1 VLSSGEGGG
10 GGSSNTSQTEEFLET
25 CGANFC
31 ITTTAGNENL
41 ERPPDSEIYE
51 ISAIY
56 LCCIVFAT
64 GMVAFLV
71 DPLSR

>member
-1 VLSSGEGGG
+1 MLSNGEGGSS
-10 GGSSNTSQTEEFLET
+10 SSNGTLTDDALKL
-25 CGANFC
+25 CGSNFC
-31 ITTTAGNENL
+31 MTGNSGNDNL

-56 LCCIVFAT
+56 LCCVIVAT
-64 GMVAFLV
+64 GMVALFV